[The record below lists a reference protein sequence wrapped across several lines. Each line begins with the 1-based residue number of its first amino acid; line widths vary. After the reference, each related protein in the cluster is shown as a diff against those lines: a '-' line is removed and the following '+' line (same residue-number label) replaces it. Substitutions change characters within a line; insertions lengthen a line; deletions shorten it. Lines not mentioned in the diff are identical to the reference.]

1 MAYVLTQPQAMAAA
15 AADVAGIGSAIN
27 EANVTAAGSTTG
39 VPAAAADEVSAAT
52 ATLFS
57 SYAREYQ
64 ALTKQAAAFHSEFT
78 RVLAAAGSAYA
89 ETEAAA
95 SGALGALTA
104 PAQALLAPLTGG
116 AAGVAAAAKA
126 VFADPLSTP
135 VAVSLIMTGTGTP
148 TPPLRYMNEVYSLYI
163 SPNFTTSNVQGL
175 TTPEQ
180 LYPLTGVKSLPLDQ
194 SLSEGVT
201 ILNNAIMQ
209 AYSNGITPVNV
220 FGYSQSAVIASLEM
234 PNLVA
239 AGVPSTAVNF
249 VLIGDPMNPN
259 GGVFAR
265 FPGLTVP
272 SLGATFYGA
281 TPANDYPTVIYTG
294 EYDGYADFPQY
305 PIDFLSD
312 LNALFGVISVHGAY
326 PTFTAAQVMSATVL
340 PTSGPTMTTYY
351 MIPTQNLPLLDPVR
365 AIPYLGNPLADLLQ
379 PDLTY
384 LVNWGYGNPAYG
396 YSTGP
401 ANVST
406 PFGFLPPLGATTALG
421 PDLVSGT
428 QQGIATAVSAFHA
441 EGLPSLPSL
450 SLSGISHAFTS
461 ALSAVPSTL
470 ALPTA
475 TSVASTIDG
484 IISGLEAANTNIADG
499 LSSALSTAYATL
511 LPTADIVTAGLTTLP
526 AYDLNL
532 FLNGISQALDG
543 APVQGLIN
551 AIGYP
556 IAADTALVMLGGLVE
571 GYVLLGAA
579 TSIAGDLTSL

>member
-1 MAYVLTQPQAMAAA
+1 MTYVLTQTQAMAAA

-27 EANVTAAGSTTG
+27 EANATAAAPTTG
-39 VPAAAADEVSAAT
+39 VLAAAADEVSAAT
-52 ATLFS
+52 ATLFN
-57 SYAREYQ
+57 SYAQAYQ
-64 ALTKQAAAFHSEFT
+64 AITKQAGTFHNEFAQL
-78 RVLAAAGSAYA
+78 LAAAGNAYA
-89 ETEAAA
+89 ETEAAV

-104 PAQALLAPLTGG
+104 PAQALLTPLTGG

-126 VFADPLSTP
+126 AFSNSLPTP

-148 TPPLRYMNEVYSLYI
+148 TPPLQYVNDVYSLYI
-163 SPNFTTSNVQGL
+163 SPNFTTTSLQGL

-180 LYPLTGVKSLPLDQ
+180 LYPLTGAKTLPLDQ
-194 SLSEGVT
+194 SLSQGVT

-209 AYSNGITPVNV
+209 AYSNGITPINV

-239 AGVPSTAVNF
+239 AGIPSTDVNF

-281 TPANDYPTVIYTG
+281 TPANDYPTVIYTA

-312 LNALFGVISVHGAY
+312 LNALFGVIPVHGAY
-326 PTFTAAQVMSATVL
+326 PTFAATEIMSATML

-351 MIPTQNLPLLDPVR
+351 MIPTQNLPLLDPLR

-401 ANVST
+401 ANVAT
-406 PFGFLPPLGATTALG
+406 PFGFLPPLSATTALG

-428 QQGIATAVSAFHA
+428 QQGIAAAASAFHA
-441 EGLPSLPSL
+441 EGLPSLPGL
-450 SLSGISHAFTS
+450 SLSGISNAFTS
-461 ALSAVPSTL
+461 ALSAAPSIL

-475 TSVASTIDG
+475 TSAASTIDG
-484 IISGLEAANTNIADG
+484 IISGLQAANTNIVDA
-499 LSSALSTAYATL
+499 LSSAFSTAYATL
-511 LPTADIVTAGLTTLP
+511 LPTADIVTAGLITLP
-526 AYDLNL
+526 SYDLNL
-532 FLNGISQALDG
+532 FLNGILQAVNGD
-543 APVQGLIN
+543 PVQGLIN

-556 IAADTALVMLGGLVE
+556 IAADMALVMLGGLVE
-571 GYVLLGAA
+571 GYVLLSAA
-579 TSIAGDLTSL
+579 NSIVADFASL